1 MPDYTSVSQA
11 HPCEAQEKI
20 TVTQQL
26 LAYPDTSN
34 SSIFIKDFQ
43 LKKKKSIQK
52 SACTGAHLF

>member
-11 HPCEAQEKI
+11 DPCEAQEKI

-26 LAYPDTSN
+26 LAYSDTSN

-52 SACTGAHLF
+52 SACIGAHLF

>member
-11 HPCEAQEKI
+11 DPCEAQEKI

-34 SSIFIKDFQ
+34 SSIFIKNFQ
-43 LKKKKSIQK
+43 LKKKSIQK
-52 SACTGAHLF
+52 SACIGAHLF

>member
-1 MPDYTSVSQA
+1 MGDYTSVSQA
-11 HPCEAQEKI
+11 HPCETQEKI
-20 TVTQQL
+20 TMTQQL

-43 LKKKKSIQK
+43 FKKKSVQK